1 MAGKNTAVFG
11 IYPSRLA
18 AEEAVDHLR
27 SHGFRSTDVS
37 VLLPENSGT
46 KDLAHEKVTK
56 APEGVST
63 GAVAGGLAG
72 GVLGWLTSVGILAI
86 PELGPFVAAGPI
98 VGSLAGAGAVGA
110 VGSIIGALAGW
121 GVPEYEA
128 VRYEGRIREGGVLLS
143 VHCDNSDWVK
153 RAKEALKHTGAQDI
167 SSAGES
173 SADYGKSDKPLP
185 RKTMPPTVET
195 ERGIH
200 ANPVVSPTPAAVQDY
215 DYDEDFRRDF
225 QEHYY
230 RPGVVY

>member
-46 KDLAHEKVTK
+46 KDLAHEKATK

-98 VGSLAGAGAVGA
+98 VGSLAGADAVGA

-121 GVPEYEA
+121 GVPEY
-128 VRYEGRIREGGVLLS
+128 
-143 VHCDNSDWVK
+143 
-153 RAKEALKHTGAQDI
+153 
-167 SSAGES
+167 
-173 SADYGKSDKPLP
+173 
-185 RKTMPPTVET
+185 
-195 ERGIH
+195 
-200 ANPVVSPTPAAVQDY
+200 
-215 DYDEDFRRDF
+215 
-225 QEHYY
+225 
-230 RPGVVY
+230 